1 MEILPKFGRNKLITR
16 IISLVVIQSFILSSI
31 SFAAITKDKSKAPK
45 ITPIAATA
53 DNVTVEKDFGIIK
66 SRFAGN
72 SNKLVIN
79 IQDAHCNY
87 EAQTNIVNI
96 LEGLINHYDLKLVS
110 VEGADG
116 IIDTTWFKAFPDE
129 EVRKEV
135 ATYFMKKGEIT
146 GPEFL
151 SITKDYPISL
161 FGAEDRKSYLENLNA
176 FTSSYPLKAEVE
188 KYYNSIKSALSRLK
202 TLIYNDGLKAMD
214 AKSQDYESKKIQ
226 FNEYIRF
233 LQAEAEKE
241 KINLR
246 GYENFFRLV
255 SVLIY
260 EKKIDFNVTD
270 KERSALIDELSR
282 SISKDAL
289 TELVAK
295 SIDFKAG
302 KISSVEFYNHLKKL
316 SNECDIDLSKKY
328 VNLYNYIVYNSVYAK
343 IDNEKLFNDIKLV
356 ENAIKEKLFQNDDQR
371 TLDKLSRHI
380 DILLGM
386 VNIKLLNGDFNYYQT
401 HREEFSHE
409 AFTSFIQKKATQYGL
424 AYEVEPPTEAVAKSI
439 PKLEDFY
446 SIAMK
451 RDKALV
457 DNTLKEMS
465 KEKQNVAVLVTGGFH
480 SEGMSK
486 LLEKEGVSY
495 IVICPSI
502 TKDVP
507 TPYIQILTNQR
518 TPLED
523 ILTSPEAKKSMLAP
537 FSRVLYAPL
546 DEEHLRELL
555 YTATTHPRARDKIDA
570 GLKATIEDL
579 IGEAQDVRH
588 QMITRFIQQW
598 LIDKLPFVAKHPYAR
613 DEAIMKEAYLKAMRA
628 SLTDSEMDIKTAG
641 KVVKVISSLPEF
653 DRIFTTVF
661 NRVMPA
667 AGVASYIRRSAVV
680 VPGETLV
687 SGNAAKS
694 GVLTAAGIF
703 TENGQLNNS
712 SFSSNNSNDY
722 RIIRLKDGRYFIL
735 EVASGIAGYT
745 DPVTGKMTQVS
756 GGGTGASQNITLAQA
771 YSTPELFDSYI
782 IQAVSG
788 AAKIIPEL
796 PKLIADYNSWKK
808 AEVAPLEKQLA
819 ALQQENTEDSR
830 VKAKALKKQID
841 DMIKKRVAVIDD
853 LLSEKYNSP
862 MAEQFVGSLAGIT
875 SDSLVSDIPTLEE
888 FRKSPDYPKY
898 MAMAR
903 EMTLGS
909 SIGELDVYAGA
920 ASRLFGEGQAADTSL
935 SFAGHDIYQIAELQG
950 TTLPDN
956 AIKGLSVMTRIA
968 LQKWLDVEEE
978 LKRKYEGT
986 GKTEEEI
993 RKEREK
999 IIAQKPW
1006 IIVVNDESGLPLL
1019 QEMVAHNHYGFDPEK
1034 VVFAVQPTFHGYSY
1048 DENGRAVRIDSTRPT
1063 PAGHGSAT
1071 MQALNE
1077 GRAFW
1082 VDKNGRIHD
1091 INEDAETY
1099 LYKKSGVRLWV
1110 QGRVNDILKLG
1121 YIKSQNPEL
1130 ALHEVDMGIL
1140 ALTLS
1145 QMEDVDTLSHG
1156 KNAVLEQ
1163 VGSDPRIKGAAPI
1176 QAGGRQF
1183 LVEKVAMSA
1192 QVRKVAIG
1200 EGKPQNRFFNF
1211 YKRLALREVKRQG
1224 LPVYLRFRDG
1234 YLYAETVTG
1243 DITMLKDMNA
1253 GWAMETTR
1261 QLTDYKDLATL
1272 ENGVGGALK
1281 QDSDP
1286 VFRKYA
1292 IAEAKRSRDSV
1303 NITGLELAAGLNNNT
1318 PAGAVK
1324 NDGFMTGQMMEHEQV
1339 YVEGQAVS
1347 AGDSKFAVVSSM
1359 QNLMGITHEQASS
1372 LHERLS
1378 RELYPNS
1385 QEPLTGGSII
1395 LVNGR
1400 LIWIAAYGDS
1410 DDRKTAIL
1418 DLSAGAVLDRN
1429 VYTDH
1434 VSLGASSLRF
1444 EAAGPILTIKTSGV
1458 VLTTVN
1464 IDDLA
1469 SRLGAVSRVNPDQV
1483 VDALIDDYRG
1493 RGFSPEQI
1501 ARLNTIVRP
1510 AAKNIEE
1517 YLYNQYRQGNIRGKV
1532 YSDGMK
1538 NIIPNL
1544 SSWCTDSNM
1553 KPATQRG
1560 IEKAVS
1566 DGRWADIA
1574 YAYLENMAFGTAGLR
1589 GKFALGGDFT
1599 LIAANAKNGIGLA
1612 AEILKGPNTFNDE
1625 KVRTF
1630 TLGLLKWR
1638 AAAKDKKPSDI
1649 KLGIA
1654 YDSRIAGA
1662 EFAELIKNIAI
1673 AYGVKVYI
1681 SDEAMPLPEF
1691 SCAMKELGLDIGLFI
1706 SASHNSKFYN
1716 GLKIIGPD
1724 GSQMGADDNVRKAV
1738 IKEIA
1743 GTTMAEAVSLRAPRE
1758 IPSGQLTYM
1767 GGHDR
1772 LSGVEYAG
1780 HELLDTHA
1788 IHQQNV
1794 FAHIGNRQAMSAN
1807 ASKIN
1812 ILQCPFYGAG
1822 RKAMANMLRSV
1833 GFKVESI
1840 EDMYELD
1847 GTFPALDSLEPSLR
1861 VPDPALPA
1869 VWGVALDLYAKRH
1882 GRDAL
1887 LNQNLIFGSD
1897 PDADRFGLL
1906 VRIPA
1911 REISDNPKV
1920 AEAMGVAFI
1929 LTPEEQARYNF
1940 GGFRVVSPNEWGA
1953 MIDWYD
1959 LNILKSQNK
1968 IDHSNDVIVY
1978 SHVTSDVYSKI
1989 ADLFGVQK
1997 AVLPVGVD
2005 QIAAFIA
2012 KEESKGRNIIG
2023 GHEESGTYATGRH
2036 VRDKDG
2042 FLAGMRIAEIAAF
2055 ASSQGKTV
2063 ADLLNEMA
2071 LNPRIGFF
2079 ATTNTPIEFET
2090 NVAGLD
2096 KKNGTV
2102 EWLQKTLMPQ
2112 IITGLKVG
2120 APVVIAGDTVVDAD
2134 EQKEYRSGKY
2144 DDRTYAGFPDAG
2156 LRFYLNKE
2164 KTSYITIRPS
2174 GTEPK
2179 IRFYVQIGVTEK
2191 EGTTPEELAE
2201 VKKAAYKHAIEITN
2215 AWLDI
2220 VNNRALPSSDKNT
2233 APVSPKVSETRPIA
2247 SNTPVMATDDTI
2259 SKVRVVEAS
2268 APLTTDTIGQVPS
2281 WVPGNFPLSAY
2292 IEASRAT
2299 LSETVRSV
2307 ATHQGV
2313 GVNSDVAAIIAIDT
2327 DIGDRG
2333 ARDIAQ
2339 AVENRLRDMQI
2350 GDDAVVIVRASG
2362 ADLIDAINKERTRLT
2377 ALGKR
2382 VAVVIN
2388 TNTSVNSAVEE
2399 QLSVI
2404 VRETST
2410 GLTDQNGQPVGQSAL
2425 LKMDNRDKRAFS
2437 VLGLIDVD
2445 MRIAF
2450 NQGDENILR
2459 GLNSIAVNART
2470 GQHFTS
2476 SDLAGILCGQL
2487 HLKPMTPVDVNN
2499 IDDLQRGEKAAA
2511 HSL

>member
-1 MEILPKFGRNKLITR
+1 MEILPKFGRNKLITK

-188 KYYNSIKSALSRLK
+188 KYYNSIKGALSRLK

-356 ENAIKEKLFQNDDQR
+356 ENTIKEKLFQNDDQR

-409 AFTSFIQKKATQYGL
+409 AFTSFIQKKTTQYGL
-424 AYEVEPPTEAVAKSI
+424 AYQVEPPTEAVAKSI

-446 SIAMK
+446 SIAIK

-480 SEGMSK
+480 SEGMSR

-570 GLKATIEDL
+570 GLKSTIEGF
-579 IGEAQDVRH
+579 IGEAQDVRR

-613 DEAIMKEAYLKAMRA
+613 DEAIMKEAYLKAMQA
-628 SLTDSEMDIKTAG
+628 GLTDSGMDIKTAD
-641 KVVKVISSLPEF
+641 KVVKAISSLPEF
-653 DRIFTTVF
+653 DRIFTTIF

-694 GVLTAAGIF
+694 EILTAAGIF

-756 GGGTGASQNITLAQA
+756 GGGTGVSQNITLAQA

-782 IQAVSG
+782 VQAVSG

-830 VKAKALKKQID
+830 GKAKELKKQID

-888 FRKSPDYPKY
+888 FRKSPDYSKY

-909 SIGELDVYAGA
+909 SIGELDVYGGA

-950 TTLPDN
+950 MTLPDN
-956 AIKGLSVMTRIA
+956 AIKGLNVMTRIA

-986 GKTEEEI
+986 GKAEEEI

-999 IIAQKPW
+999 IMAQKSW

-1019 QEMVAHNHYGFDPEK
+1019 QEMVAHNHYGFDPER
-1034 VVFAVQPTFHGYSY
+1034 VVFVVQPTFHGYSY

-1063 PAGHGSAT
+1063 PPGHGSAT

-1082 VDKNGRIHD
+1082 VDKNGRIHN

-1099 LYKKSGVRLWV
+1099 LHKKTGVRLWV

-1121 YIKSQNPEL
+1121 YTKSQHPEL

-1243 DITMLKDMNA
+1243 DITMLKGMNA

-1339 YVEGQAVS
+1339 YVEGRAIP
-1347 AGDSKFAVVSSM
+1347 AGDSKSAVMGSM
-1359 QNLMGITHEQASS
+1359 ENLMGITHEQASS

-1385 QEPLTGGSII
+1385 RALLTGGSII
-1395 LVNGR
+1395 LVNSR

-1410 DDRKTAIL
+1410 EDRKTAIL

-1434 VSLGASSLRF
+1434 ISLSAGSFRF

-1469 SRLGAVSRVNPDQV
+1469 AASSADQKLGTINLRDVLNNPSDTYEIPMTQLIEQYGANIKWAIDRMQKSTAGTRGIIDKDDVLGGPQLNAAVVAFMAQGYADYIKNNFPAEQQAVFIGFDPRYFSREFAQIITRVFLANGIIVYRDENEAYSQTPVTSYMAYHFKLACGIEITSSHNPPNQNGIKSMTWYGGVDTDDVSAKIASYIQKRYEDGLKGKGTLKIAAYDTSTIRTVPAKKIYYENYMSRLFDANTVTTMKQAMDNGARFIFDGLYGVAGSSMEYYLNRIFTDYDWRGKIIVMNGTPDS
-1483 VDALIDDYRG
+1483 AIG
-1493 RGFSPEQI
+1493 GI
-1501 ARLNTIVRP
+1501 ARPDPSNPKTLELSGVLEKLASTPGVLIAATADMDADRIGTSVIIPDKDVERAKRCGLFVSQMRFAGNTVNIVRFTP
-1510 AAKNIEE
+1510 
-1517 YLYNQYRQGNIRGKV
+1517 NQI
-1532 YSDGMK
+1532 
-1538 NIIPNL
+1538 
-1544 SSWCTDSNM
+1544 
-1553 KPATQRG
+1553 
-1560 IEKAVS
+1560 
-1566 DGRWADIA
+1566 
-1574 YAYLENMAFGTAGLR
+1574 
-1589 GKFALGGDFT
+1589 FT
-1599 LIAANAKNGIGLA
+1599 LIAYERVLQAYERKIGTRGFDAIQKAIAEGRAPELYLLTSIPSSLIAKQMMEKFGGKVILTTVGYKNLGYEAERIERENPNAIVVALTEESGGGQIAPFMRDTRGR
-1612 AEILKGPNTFNDE
+1612 G
-1625 KVRTF
+1625 VH
-1630 TLGLLKWR
+1630 
-1638 AAAKDKKPSDI
+1638 KDKDTIVLALALFSQ
-1649 KLGIA
+1649 A
-1654 YDSRIAGA
+1654 SRLYNDGN
-1662 EFAELIKNIAI
+1662 KN
-1673 AYGVKVYI
+1673 
-1681 SDEAMPLPEF
+1681 L
-1691 SCAMKELGLDIGLFI
+1691 
-1706 SASHNSKFYN
+1706 
-1716 GLKIIGPD
+1716 
-1724 GSQMGADDNVRKAV
+1724 
-1738 IKEIA
+1738 
-1743 GTTMAEAVSLRAPRE
+1743 
-1758 IPSGQLTYM
+1758 
-1767 GGHDR
+1767 
-1772 LSGVEYAG
+1772 
-1780 HELLDTHA
+1780 
-1788 IHQQNV
+1788 
-1794 FAHIGNRQAMSAN
+1794 
-1807 ASKIN
+1807 
-1812 ILQCPFYGAG
+1812 
-1822 RKAMANMLRSV
+1822 
-1833 GFKVESI
+1833 
-1840 EDMYELD
+1840 
-1847 GTFPALDSLEPSLR
+1847 
-1861 VPDPALPA
+1861 
-1869 VWGVALDLYAKRH
+1869 LDLYSDMAEKLGGLFYYERIDAYLPNQQMAESLSLEDQQTAEGIKADFVRHYRAIDHVTEPGAVKSNLDDPKNISTLASLFGKSAKNIVSVQEVPVVNTILLVGEGDNWQHIQPVAKRFVFED
-1882 GRDAL
+1882 G
-1887 LNQNLIFGSD
+1887 
-1897 PDADRFGLL
+1897 
-1906 VRIPA
+1906 
-1911 REISDNPKV
+1911 E
-1920 AEAMGVAFI
+1920 
-1929 LTPEEQARYNF
+1929 
-1940 GGFRVVSPNEWGA
+1940 
-1953 MIDWYD
+1953 
-1959 LNILKSQNK
+1959 
-1968 IDHSNDVIVY
+1968 VIEVF
-1978 SHVTSDVYSKI
+1978 HT
-1989 ADLFGVQK
+1989 
-1997 AVLPVGVD
+1997 
-2005 QIAAFIA
+2005 
-2012 KEESKGRNIIG
+2012 GRNDQEGPSIAIYNPD
-2023 GHEESGTYATGRH
+2023 GTLKART
-2036 VRDKDG
+2036 
-2042 FLAGMRIAEIAAF
+2042 
-2055 ASSQGKTV
+2055 
-2063 ADLLNEMA
+2063 LLRA
-2071 LNPRIGFF
+2071 
-2079 ATTNTPIEFET
+2079 
-2090 NVAGLD
+2090 
-2096 KKNGTV
+2096 
-2102 EWLQKTLMPQ
+2102 
-2112 IITGLKVG
+2112 
-2120 APVVIAGDTVVDAD
+2120 
-2134 EQKEYRSGKY
+2134 
-2144 DDRTYAGFPDAG
+2144 
-2156 LRFYLNKE
+2156 
-2164 KTSYITIRPS
+2164 S
-2174 GTEPK
+2174 GTESL
-2179 IRFYVQIGVTEK
+2179 IRIYLEIFEPQANPNPGNLVTYFRPLLEYLGLQNYSLKSGGENYLSEYASSVSKKYDIAQPAKSPEIPQRPAAIVAATFDQPIVAQEK
-2191 EGTTPEELAE
+2191 VIPTGSAPAGSNSVVTTIDDTTPDVEIA
-2201 VKKAAYKHAIEITN
+2201 KA
-2215 AWLDI
+2215 L
-2220 VNNRALPSSDKNT
+2220 
-2233 APVSPKVSETRPIA
+2233 
-2247 SNTPVMATDDTI
+2247 
-2259 SKVRVVEAS
+2259 
-2268 APLTTDTIGQVPS
+2268 APLTTDTIDQIPS

-2307 ATHQGV
+2307 ATRQGV
-2313 GVNSDVAAIIAIDT
+2313 GVNSDVAAIVAIDT

-2362 ADLIDAINKERTRLT
+2362 AGLVEAINKERTRLT

-2399 QLSVI
+2399 QLNVI
-2404 VRETST
+2404 VRETNT

-2499 IDDLQRGEKAAA
+2499 IDDLQRGEKAAG